1 MTSQKPFHVD
11 TLDDNGIITV
21 TFTPTSAAGGTYS
34 YSGKLK
40 GFAAWGKG
48 SYTVTYSGDVPVH
61 LTAKGPGT
69 VKTPMGDMTA
79 EGTEEYTITP
89 YSSNSNNCN

>member
-1 MTSQKPFHVD
+1 M
-11 TLDDNGIITV
+11 